1 MVNVEKENIQ
11 ESILQIDNSVELYL
25 SEIGKIPLLT
35 SEEEVKLAKA
45 VGKGDLISKEK
56 MINANLR
63 LVASVAKKYVVH
75 CKIPLLDLIQE
86 GNIGLIRAVEKF
98 DYTKGYKFSTY
109 ATWWIKQAITRSIM
123 DAGKTIRIPVYMKEQ
138 MNRMNRIDR
147 EFTAEYGREPTLEEL
162 SERCELT
169 VEKIKEIQCYYGD
182 VISLDTPVG
191 EMEDKKIM
199 DFIADTHSDSQ
210 YQLIEV
216 LLLEAQVDEILER
229 LPEREQRILR
239 LRFGFIDGK
248 SWTLEEVGKEYSVT
262 RERIRQ
268 IEANVLEKLSK
279 KKAVKNLK
287 SYLEV

>member
-1 MVNVEKENIQ
+1 MNTGHETVQ
-11 ESILQIDNSVELYL
+11 DSILQIENSVDLYL
-25 SEIGKIPLLT
+25 SEIGKIPLLLP
-35 SEEEVKLAKA
+35 EEEKELAAKVQA
-45 VGKGDLISKEK
+45 GNQMAKEQ

-63 LVASVAKKYVVH
+63 LVASVAKRYALH
-75 CKIPLLDLIQE
+75 CKVPLLDLIQE

-138 MNRMNRIDR
+138 MNRIHRIDR
-147 EFTAEYGREPTLEEL
+147 EFTAEYGREPTQCEIAERTGLTEEK
-162 SERCELT
+162 
-169 VEKIKEIQCYYGD
+169 VKEIQCYFGD

-199 DFIADTHSDSQ
+199 DFVADTQSDSQ
-210 YQLIEV
+210 YQLIEI
-216 LLLEAQVDEILER
+216 LLLEAQMDEILGR

-239 LRFGFIDGK
+239 LRFGFVDGK
-248 SWTLEEVGKEYSVT
+248 LWTLEEVGKEYSVT

-279 KKAVKNLK
+279 KKAVKNLRT
-287 SYLEV
+287 YIEV

>member
-1 MVNVEKENIQ
+1 MSTENQIVQ
-11 ESILQIDNSVELYL
+11 DSILQIENSVDLYL
-25 SEIGKIPLLT
+25 SEIGKIPLLS
-35 SEEEVKLAKA
+35 SEEEIALAKEIIA
-45 VGKGDLISKEK
+45 GSLVAKEK

-63 LVASVAKKYVVH
+63 LVASVAKRYVLH
-75 CKIPLLDLIQE
+75 CKVPLLDLIQE

-109 ATWWIKQAITRSIM
+109 ATWWIKQAITRFIM

-138 MNRMNRIDR
+138 MNKLNRLDR
-147 EFTAEYGREPTLEEL
+147 EFVAEYGREPTISEL
-162 SERCELT
+162 SVLSGITE
-169 VEKIKEIQCYYGD
+169 VKVKEIQCYYGD

-199 DFIADTHSDSQ
+199 DFIADSHSDMQ
-210 YQLIEV
+210 YQSIEI
-216 LLLEAQVDEILER
+216 LLLESKVDEILEK

-279 KKAVKNLK
+279 KKDVKNLK
-287 SYLEV
+287 TYIEV